1 MIKSVHERAF
11 LYLLNKKE
19 NRKSE
24 NAKGRLLQYNEF
36 SMADYLNPNEEHIS
50 IEEQKWLFKCK
61 VEDMD
66 IKGNNR
72 CKYQDIS
79 CSSCQRNVDETQYH
93 ILNCKFLMGKNENLT
108 YLPEYEERYNGDIK
122 EQLYVS
128 KLLKE
133 NFNRRVLYN

>member
-1 MIKSVHERAF
+1 M
-11 LYLLNKKE
+11 
-19 NRKSE
+19 
-24 NAKGRLLQYNEF
+24 
-36 SMADYLNPNEEHIS
+36 S

-72 CKYQDIS
+72 WKYQDIS
-79 CSSCQRNVDETQYH
+79 CSSCQRNIDETQYH

-108 YLPEYEERYNGDIK
+108 YSPEYEELYNGDIK

-128 KLLKE
+128 KLLRE
-133 NFNRRVLYN
+133 NVNRRVLNN